1 MGTTISAVLDDLVDY
16 LNAGGVRTSLDP
28 AGLNTPCVWPE
39 VASVAP
45 DLLSGGG
52 HVTVALNLI
61 VADSPYQQSL
71 ANLADLLG
79 DVLDLVSTDGDV
91 TPQVAVL
98 PDGSNCP
105 SWVVNM
111 QPRPYERT

>member
-1 MGTTISAVLDDLVDY
+1 MATNIAAVLDDLTDY
-16 LNAGGVRTSLDP
+16 LNMGGVRAALDG
-28 AGLNTPCVWPE
+28 ADLNTPCVWVE
-39 VASVAP
+39 VASIAP

-52 HVTVALNLI
+52 HVTIALNLI
-61 VADSPYQQSL
+61 VADGPYSSVV

-91 TPQVAVL
+91 TPSVTVL

-105 SWVVNM
+105 SWTVNM